1 MYFAMFNLCR
11 QLKKKVHQTIYNTVM
26 CFTLPFT
33 YDMDIKSK
41 IEGWGM
47 GVGSNLTINFFLAA
61 NQFKNKQKGNKSK
74 VYGKMW
80 GRHIVVDHSKGV
92 GVFRI
97 IEWLGRLV
105 YSMTDLQFLVLFC
118 YFIYAALFRFSIDF
132 KKSFVLWYLSLI
144 DFQIFLTYILVWIK
158 FYNICNYSFEYTST
172 VKF

>member
-41 IEGWGM
+41 IEGWGW
-47 GVGSNLTINFFLAA
+47 GQIWQLTSSWLQISLKTN
-61 NQFKNKQKGNKSK
+61 KGNKSK